1 MLLAGDVG
9 GTKTDL
15 AIYTSERGPRQPL
28 VTATFPS
35 AEYPSLEVMVLQF
48 LGQTG
53 LQVSQAIF
61 GVAGAVVNGQAQ
73 GTNLPWLMQESQL
86 QQVLGLTA
94 VKLINDLEAIA
105 SAVPYLDEQ
114 DRHTINAGNPIPQGT
129 LAIIAPGTGLG
140 EAFLVW
146 DGTRYRAYP
155 SEGGHADFAPSRPI
169 EIGLLKYLMDQFGHV
184 SIERV
189 CSGRGIPNIYAYLRE
204 SGRFDEPDWLRDQLA
219 AADDPTPIIVNT
231 ALSKPAGC
239 ELCVAVLDTFVSI
252 LGAEAGNLALK
263 VLATGGVYLGGGI
276 PLRILDSF
284 EQPRFLDA
292 FRSKGRL
299 EPLMRD
305 IPIHVITNPK
315 VGLMGAAFRGM
326 ELWG

>member
-9 GTKTDL
+9 GTKTAL
-15 AIYTSERGPRQPL
+15 AIYAFERGPRQPL
-28 VTATFPS
+28 VEATLPS
-35 AEYPSLEVMVLQF
+35 AEYPSLEVMILQF
-48 LGQTG
+48 LDQTG
-53 LQVSQAIF
+53 LHISQAIF

-73 GTNLPWLMQESQL
+73 GTNLPWLMQETQL
-86 QQVLGLTA
+86 QQVLELTS

-105 SAVPYLDEQ
+105 SAVPHLNDQ
-114 DRHTINAGNPIPQGT
+114 DRHTINVGNPNPQGS
-129 LAIIAPGTGLG
+129 LAIVAPGTGLG
-140 EAFLVW
+140 EAFLAW

-189 CSGRGIPNIYAYLRE
+189 CSGKGIPNIYAYLRE

-231 ALSKPAGC
+231 ALSRPAES
-239 ELCVAVLDTFVSI
+239 ELCVATLDTFVSI
-252 LGAEAGNLALK
+252 LGAEAGNMALK

-276 PLRILDSF
+276 PLRILNSF

-292 FRSKGRL
+292 FQSKGRL
-299 EPLMRD
+299 ERLLRD
-305 IPIHVITNPK
+305 MPIHIITNPK
-315 VGLMGAAFRGM
+315 VGLMGAAYRGM
-326 ELWG
+326 ELWA